1 MRSLDVMETH
11 HPCFSGR
18 RLLIAPPPTGRNMAV
33 TSQCLTLSKPE
44 VLLGRIPVFWLDDL
58 GSK

>member
-1 MRSLDVMETH
+1 MRSSDVMETH

-18 RLLIAPPPTGRNMAV
+18 RLLIAPPPTGRNGSV
-33 TSQCLTLSKPE
+33 TSQCLKLSKPE
-44 VLLGRIPVFWLDDL
+44 VLPGRIPVSWLGDL